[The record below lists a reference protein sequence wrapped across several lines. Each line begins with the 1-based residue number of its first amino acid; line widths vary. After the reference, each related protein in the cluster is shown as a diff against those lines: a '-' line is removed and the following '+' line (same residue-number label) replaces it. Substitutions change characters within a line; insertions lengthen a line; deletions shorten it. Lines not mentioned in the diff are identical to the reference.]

1 MQHGELRHRSAMQS
15 SIDDIDA
22 QLLRLLQAD
31 GRMSKQKLADAVGL
45 SAAATHDRVRRLT
58 DEGYILG
65 YEAILDPNK
74 LCAGLLVFAEVRLE
88 YTGVG
93 VADAFR
99 AAVQVRPEILECY
112 EVAGSFDYMI
122 KTRVADMGAYRDLV
136 ASVVWTLP
144 GVRDLRTF
152 AVMEEIKNTARIPL

>member
-1 MQHGELRHRSAMQS
+1 MHSS

-22 QLLRLLQAD
+22 QLLRLLQSD

-45 SAAATHDRVRRLT
+45 SAAATHDRVKRLT

-65 YEAILDPNK
+65 YEAVLNPMK

>member
-1 MQHGELRHRSAMQS
+1 MRHGELRHRSAMHS

-22 QLLRLLQAD
+22 QLLRLLQSD

-58 DEGYILG
+58 DDGYILG
-65 YEAILDPNK
+65 YEAVLNPLK

>member
-1 MQHGELRHRSAMQS
+1 MSAPL
-15 SIDDIDA
+15 DDIDA
-22 QLLRLLQAD
+22 QILRLLQAD
-31 GRMSKQKLADAVGL
+31 GRLPKQKIAEAVGL
-45 SAAATHDRVRRLT
+45 SAAAIHERVKRLV
-58 DEGYILG
+58 DDGYILG
-65 YEAILDPNK
+65 FEAVLNPAK
-74 LCAGLLVFAEVRLE
+74 LAAGMLVFAEVRLE
-88 YTGVG
+88 YTGAS

-99 AAVQVRPEILECY
+99 DAVLQRPEILECY

>member
-1 MQHGELRHRSAMQS
+1 MRDGEVRHRSGMHS

-22 QLLRLLQAD
+22 QLLRLLQSD

-45 SAAATHDRVRRLT
+45 SAAATHDRVKRLT

-65 YEAILDPNK
+65 FEAVLNPVK

>member
-1 MQHGELRHRSAMQS
+1 MRHGEVRHRSGMHS
-15 SIDDIDA
+15 SIDGIDA
-22 QLLRLLQAD
+22 QLLRLLQSD

-45 SAAATHDRVRRLT
+45 SAAATHDRVKRLT
-58 DEGYILG
+58 DDGYILG
-65 YEAILDPNK
+65 YEAVLNPVK

>member
-1 MQHGELRHRSAMQS
+1 MHS

-22 QLLRLLQAD
+22 QLLRLLQSD

-45 SAAATHDRVRRLT
+45 SAAATHDRVKRLT

-65 YEAILDPNK
+65 YEAVLNPVK

-99 AAVQVRPEILECY
+99 AAVQLRPEILECY

-152 AVMEEIKNTARIPL
+152 AVMEEIKSTARIPL

>member
-1 MQHGELRHRSAMQS
+1 MRHGELRHRSAMQS

-22 QLLRLLQAD
+22 QLLRLLQVD

-58 DEGYILG
+58 DDRYILG
-65 YEAILDPNK
+65 YEAVLNPLK

>member
-1 MQHGELRHRSAMQS
+1 MRHGELRHRSAMQS

-22 QLLRLLQAD
+22 HLLRLLQAD

-45 SAAATHDRVRRLT
+45 SAAATHDRVKRLT
-58 DEGYILG
+58 DDGYILG
-65 YEAILDPNK
+65 YEAVLNPVK

>member
-1 MQHGELRHRSAMQS
+1 MHS

-22 QLLRLLQAD
+22 QLLRLLQSD

-58 DEGYILG
+58 DDGYFLG
-65 YEAILDPNK
+65 YEAVLNPQK
-74 LCAGLLVFAEVRLE
+74 LCAGLLVFAEVRLQ

-152 AVMEEIKNTARIPL
+152 AVMEEIKSTARIPL